1 MICDAPPSCC
11 FNPRTHVG
19 CDSTPWSLG
28 SILTSFNPRTHVG
41 CDKEAIANIRTFM
54 FQSTHPRGV
63 RRKDLETI
71 SRTASFNPRTH
82 VGCDLRIHDG
92 AEELGV
98 SIHAPTWGA
107 TIRVMRP
114 SRVAGVSIHAP
125 TWGATH
131 IQQISEYHITKV
143 HLIANNMQIF
153 EYLHE
158 SYGYR
163 YLFV

>member
-1 MICDAPPSCC
+1 
-11 FNPRTHVG
+11 
-19 CDSTPWSLG
+19 
-28 SILTSFNPRTHVG
+28 
-41 CDKEAIANIRTFM
+41 M

-63 RRKDLETI
+63 RRNNLPGKAAMI
-71 SRTASFNPRTH
+71 CFNPRTH
-82 VGCDLRIHDG
+82 VGCDGKFKIEQIKWFRFNPRTHVGCD
-92 AEELGV
+92 ARQPRRPQAAGV

-107 TIRVMRP
+107 TTRVPR
-114 SRVAGVSIHAP
+114 SRVAEEVSIHAP